1 MFANGRKKGEKRER
15 KKEEEESR
23 TEMGNLWS
31 CDKSSKDSG
40 YRCMKPDRLGTTQG
54 CSWWDELFAW
64 FSSIRSQV

>member
-40 YRCMKPDRLGTTQG
+40 YRSLKSDRLGTAQG
-54 CSWWDELFAW
+54 CS
-64 FSSIRSQV
+64 